1 MKIKTLFIAA
11 ILFIAILSINSFDA
25 YGRTH
30 GDESHN
36 VNNSSTEKLRTD
48 MRKLWED
55 HIVWTRNVILNLV
68 DELPGTNESVARLLK
83 NQEDI
88 GNAVKLYYGEDAG
101 NKLTALLKDHIN
113 IAADVVTAA
122 KKGDNAALNDAS
134 QRWNK
139 NADEI
144 AAFLSSANPNWKLLD
159 MKNMMNDHL
168 KFTTDEAVARIQK
181 DYSADIAAYDKVHN
195 EILMMAD
202 DLSNGIINQFPD
214 KFKK

>member
-1 MKIKTLFIAA
+1 
-11 ILFIAILSINSFDA
+11 
-25 YGRTH
+25 
-30 GDESHN
+30 
-36 VNNSSTEKLRTD
+36 
-48 MRKLWED
+48 
-55 HIVWTRNVILNLV
+55 
-68 DELPGTNESVARLLK
+68 
-83 NQEDI
+83 
-88 GNAVKLYYGEDAG
+88 
-101 NKLTALLKDHIN
+101 LLKDHIN